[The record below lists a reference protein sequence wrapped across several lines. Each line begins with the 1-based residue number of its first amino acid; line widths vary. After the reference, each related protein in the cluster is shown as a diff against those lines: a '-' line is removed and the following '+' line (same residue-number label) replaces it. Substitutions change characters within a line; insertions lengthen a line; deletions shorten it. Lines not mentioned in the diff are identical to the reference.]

1 MTFLFKNSLLL
12 LIDWRNKCHWKLWK
26 NWNCKKYKDDIII
39 IQRRHCCLALFATP
53 NTLVKFPEYE
63 SPGINDDTSTI
74 IAKFTGI
81 IYKVL

>member
-1 MTFLFKNSLLL
+1 M
-12 LIDWRNKCHWKLWK
+12 
-26 NWNCKKYKDDIII
+26 YKDDIII

-81 IYKVL
+81 IYKILEIITIQFLNFNLR